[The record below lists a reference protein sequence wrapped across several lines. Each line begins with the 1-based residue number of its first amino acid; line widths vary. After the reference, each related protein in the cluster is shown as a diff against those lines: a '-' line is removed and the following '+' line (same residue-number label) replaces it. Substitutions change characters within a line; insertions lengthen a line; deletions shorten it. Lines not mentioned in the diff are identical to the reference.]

1 MSIFNKLAVAALVGT
16 VATAGLT
23 TSANAALMSYTAA
36 CTAIPLTTTELS
48 DVQTSCDMH
57 DLTAIPFALT
67 NMVLHVT
74 GQIGGT
80 LELVNNAGSPQL
92 INASVPVDFF
102 MSTVPSGFAFGL
114 FNATFSTGPF
124 SIGTG
129 ATVNLNTIGATV
141 TQSSVISSPGTNLSL
156 YEGPGG
162 GLFSIGVSTLTG
174 IGLTGGGGN
183 IAIDQS
189 TTAGLTASV
198 TYFYDD
204 GTVASPEPASMAIL
218 GAGLAG
224 IGLLRRR
231 RSV

>member
-1 MSIFNKLAVAALVGT
+1 MSIFNKLAVAALMGT
-16 VATAGLT
+16 VAAAGLAG
-23 TSANAALMSYTAA
+23 SAGAVPVSYTAS
-36 CTAIPLTTTELS
+36 CTTIPLTTTELA

-57 DLTAIPFALT
+57 DLTATPFALT

-80 LELVNNAGSPQL
+80 LDLTNNAGSPQL

-102 MSTVPSGFAFGL
+102 MSTVPTGFAFGL

-124 SIGTG
+124 VIGTG
-129 ATVNLNTIGATV
+129 ATVNLNTVGAT
-141 TQSSVISSPGTNLSL
+141 TMQSSAISSPGTNLSL
-156 YEGPGG
+156 YEAPGG
-162 GLFSIGVSTLTG
+162 GLFNIGVSTLTG

-183 IAIDQS
+183 IAIDQA
-189 TTAGLTASV
+189 TEAGLMASV
-198 TYFYDD
+198 TYTYDD
-204 GTVASPEPASMAIL
+204 GTVTSPEPASMAIL